1 MKSGKKHYYRYMGY
15 HDGSGKPEGY
25 IFKYYTKDEAEC
37 MGSVG
42 LELLEVNETK
52 GECNERRIKC
62 KRR

>member
-15 HDGSGKPEGY
+15 YDGSGKPEGY
-25 IFKYYTKDEAEC
+25 VFKYYTKAEAEH
-37 MGSVG
+37 MGLVG
-42 LELLEVNETK
+42 LELLEVNEMK